1 MLTGRYLVLIEDD
14 ALMGNSLVQRLELEG
29 AEVTW
34 VRQAV
39 RGVCGSSDTSQAGRC
54 RDLRYSPA

>member
-14 ALMGNSLVQRLELEG
+14 ALMGSSLLQRLELEG

-34 VRQAV
+34 VKQGAMLEF
-39 RGVCGSSDTSQAGRC
+39 G
-54 RDLRYSPA
+54 